1 MNNDVQQRVLKAIA
15 EVLERKETEIRL
27 DASLRDDLAFD
38 SLKQMTL
45 FILLEDEFQ
54 RTITPDEVMGV
65 VTVKDI
71 IGFIDR
77 KLQEPAPPSTPPDGA
92 DAAGPRDPPPPVHVG
107 AGSCRFLSR
116 KSMMSLTVTIPIK
129 LSGGMV
135 R

>member
-15 EVLERKETEIRL
+15 EVLERNEEEIRL
-27 DASLRDDLAFD
+27 DASLRDDLGFD

-77 KLQEPAPPSTPPDGA
+77 KLQEPAPA
-92 DAAGPRDPPPPVHVG
+92 
-107 AGSCRFLSR
+107 
-116 KSMMSLTVTIPIK
+116 
-129 LSGGMV
+129 
-135 R
+135 

>member
-15 EVLERKETEIRL
+15 EVLERKEEEIRL

-77 KLQEPAPPSTPPDGA
+77 KLQEPAPT
-92 DAAGPRDPPPPVHVG
+92 
-107 AGSCRFLSR
+107 
-116 KSMMSLTVTIPIK
+116 
-129 LSGGMV
+129 
-135 R
+135 